1 MSLGQNQFAMTAV
14 AGQRVSG
21 DNVKQ
26 CEFYDASASATVVA
40 GEFVLLSA
48 TASPGVTKI
57 KKASA
62 ATDKFVGVVVTN
74 ALKASFAVGEKVD
87 VAFGFTEVMCTA
99 SAAIAC
105 GASLKYDYATG
116 KVLTKDSSNTVVGMA
131 MSDASGIDDLVR
143 VLVQTNF

>member
-1 MSLGQNQFAMTAV
+1 MTLGQNQFSMVPV

-26 CEFYDASASATVVA
+26 CEFYDASSVVTIEA

-48 TASPGVTKI
+48 TTAPGVTKV
-57 KKASA
+57 KKGSA
-62 ATDKFVGVVVTN
+62 ATDKYVGVVLTN
-74 ALKASFAVGEKVD
+74 ALKAAFAVGDKLD

-99 SAAIAC
+99 SAAITC
-105 GASLKYDYATG
+105 GASLQYDYATK
-116 KVLTKDSSNTVVGMA
+116 KVVTKGSSNTVVALA
-131 MSDASGIDDLVR
+131 MENAASASDLVR